1 MSCYFQYDARLGIET
16 PALEQ
21 DWDSYPSD
29 VRVEILFQWEQIRGV
44 IPDRIMKLESV
55 IIRKQN
61 QLDQEDDF
69 ITSCRLNSEIAD
81 LASIINDLHLWFRIN
96 QDLEAKTHH

>member
-16 PALEQ
+16 PALEH
-21 DWDSYPSD
+21 DWETYPAD
-29 VRVEILFQWEQIRGV
+29 IRVDILFQWEQIRGT
-44 IPDRIMKLESV
+44 IPDRILKLESS
-55 IIRKQN
+55 IIVKQN

-69 ITSCRLNSEIAD
+69 LTSCRLNSEIAD

-96 QDLEAKTHH
+96 QDLESKTHH